1 MGGAAGRWAARLAA
15 AALTAGAGAAAET
28 GAGALRAVY
37 DGYLGGL
44 WLAEVRLA
52 LDARGGAYA
61 VEATVA
67 AQGLAA
73 VFAPSAG
80 AARAS
85 GRIEAGAVKPA
96 AFEAD
101 GRFGATPQK
110 VAMRYDGPGPATLT
124 ADPPLRVRSYDPAP
138 ETLAGALDPLA
149 AAVAALAPGPAA
161 DACDRTVPVFDSRR
175 RFDLRLGPPV
185 ADGAFLRC
193 EGLFVRVSGYKR
205 KHLALRDQPFTT
217 WWRVADGRAEFVRA
231 QAATPYGHATL
242 VRR

>member
-1 MGGAAGRWAARLAA
+1 MGGATRRWAAWLAA
-15 AALTAGAGAAAET
+15 ATMAAGPSPAGEAAP
-28 GAGALRAVY
+28 GALRAVY

-44 WLAEVRLA
+44 WLAEVRLS
-52 LDARGGAYA
+52 LDARGGAYDA
-61 VEATVA
+61 EATVT

-80 AARAS
+80 VARAR
-85 GRIEAGAVKPA
+85 GRIEDGAVAPA
-96 AFEAD
+96 SFEAD
-101 GRFGATPQK
+101 GRFGAKPQK

-149 AAVAALAPGPAA
+149 AAVAALAPGPAEA
-161 DACDRTVPVFDSRR
+161 ACDRVMPVFDSRR
-175 RFDLRLGPPV
+175 RFDLRLGPPR
-185 ADGAFLRC
+185 ADGALLRC
-193 EGLFVRVSGYKR
+193 EGLFVRVSGYKK
-205 KHLALRDQPFTT
+205 KHLALPDQPFTT
-217 WWRVADGRAEFVRA
+217 WWRVAEGRAEFLRA